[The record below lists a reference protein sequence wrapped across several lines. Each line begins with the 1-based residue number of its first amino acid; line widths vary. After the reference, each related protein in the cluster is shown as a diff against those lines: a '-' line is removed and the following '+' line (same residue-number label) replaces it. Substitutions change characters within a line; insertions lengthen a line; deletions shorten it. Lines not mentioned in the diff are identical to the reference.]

1 MVLVI
6 LILLMI
12 LIHEQLYILFYLYL
26 HPTQVGN
33 FASRGVERT
42 YVHSHSDLYYACTYT
57 VGFTYLYL

>member
-1 MVLVI
+1 
-6 LILLMI
+6 MI